1 MLGDKLVRVDG
12 VDCMGL
18 VRDDIKRR
26 VLGHADSKIVLEF
39 QRASIFKVSP
49 ARSHQKNRMTRVE
62 GDSFGVL
69 SIFPLRALPLHD
81 LLFRRFACVFRHS
94 YCCHWTE

>member
-39 QRASIFKVSP
+39 QRASIFKVKMRRTPAVPNVPKALSDDRNSP
-49 ARSHQKNRMTRVE
+49 ARQKMK
-62 GDSFGVL
+62 DSL
-69 SIFPLRALPLHD
+69 AHRD
-81 LLFRRFACVFRHS
+81 RRIHATIS
-94 YCCHWTE
+94 ME